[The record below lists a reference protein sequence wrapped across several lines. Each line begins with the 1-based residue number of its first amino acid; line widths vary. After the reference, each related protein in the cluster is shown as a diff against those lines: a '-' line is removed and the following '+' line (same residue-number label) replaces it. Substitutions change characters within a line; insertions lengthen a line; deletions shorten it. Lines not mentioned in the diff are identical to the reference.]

1 MGIIKKFRIKS
12 YKGNETI
19 LELRNISVFYN
30 KRQILSNLNLK
41 INKQE
46 ILGMLGPNGVG
57 KTTLLR
63 ALAGLQPVETGK
75 IQYSIDDVCYSG
87 HADGVKPTLT
97 VRENLEF
104 WADIFGNHSI
114 IKAAEQFMISD
125 FLDLKVGTL
134 SAGQKRRV
142 GLSRLGLTG
151 RSVWLLDE
159 PTVSLDQTSVS
170 IFENIIKDHLL
181 KNGCA
186 LIATHIDLGLEDS
199 AKIIN
204 LSKYQPQSGKL
215 SRSDEAFV

>member
-1 MGIIKKFRIKS
+1 MAISAKSLSVSRGGINLLEGLNIELNS
-12 YKGNETI
+12 GQAGI
-19 LELRNISVFYN
+19 LH
-30 KRQILSNLNLK
+30 
-41 INKQE
+41 
-46 ILGMLGPNGVG
+46 GPNGVG

-63 ALAGLQPVETGK
+63 ALAGLQPIESGK
-75 IQYSIDDVCYSG
+75 IEYSIDDVCYSG

-104 WADIFGNHSI
+104 WADIFGHHSI
-114 IKAAEQFMISD
+114 SEAAEQFMISD

-151 RSVWLLDE
+151 RSIWLLDE

-204 LSKYQPQSGKL
+204 LSKYQPQLGKL

>member
-1 MGIIKKFRIKS
+1 MA
-12 YKGNETI
+12 
-19 LELRNISVFYN
+19 ISVN
-30 KRQILSNLNLK
+30 SLSVSRGGINLLEGLDIELNSGQAGILH
-41 INKQE
+41 
-46 ILGMLGPNGVG
+46 GPNGVG

-63 ALAGLQPVETGK
+63 ALAGLQPTETGK
-75 IQYSIDDVCYSG
+75 IEYSIDDVCYSG

-104 WADIFGNHSI
+104 WADIFGYHSI
-114 IKAAEQFMISD
+114 SEAAEQFVISD

-151 RSVWLLDE
+151 RSIWLLDE

-204 LSKYQPQSGKL
+204 LSKYQPQLGKL

>member
-1 MGIIKKFRIKS
+1 MAISAKSLSVSRGGINLLEGLNIELNS
-12 YKGNETI
+12 GQAGI
-19 LELRNISVFYN
+19 LR
-30 KRQILSNLNLK
+30 
-41 INKQE
+41 
-46 ILGMLGPNGVG
+46 GPNGVG

-63 ALAGLQPVETGK
+63 ALAGLQPIESGK
-75 IQYSIDDVCYSG
+75 IEYSIDDVCYSG

-104 WADIFGNHSI
+104 WADIFGHHSI
-114 IKAAEQFMISD
+114 SEAAEQFMISD

-151 RSVWLLDE
+151 RSIWLLDE

-199 AKIIN
+199 AKTID
-204 LSKYQPQSGKL
+204 LSKYQPQLGKL

>member
-1 MGIIKKFRIKS
+1 MA
-12 YKGNETI
+12 
-19 LELRNISVFYN
+19 ISVKSLSVSRGGIN
-30 KRQILSNLNLK
+30 LLEGLDIELNSGQAGILH
-41 INKQE
+41 
-46 ILGMLGPNGVG
+46 GPNGVG

-63 ALAGLQPVETGK
+63 ALAGLQPIETGE

-104 WADIFGNHSI
+104 WADIFGHHSI
-114 IKAAEQFMISD
+114 SEAAEQFMISD

>member
-1 MGIIKKFRIKS
+1 MAISAKSLSVSRGGINLLEGLNIELNS
-12 YKGNETI
+12 GQAGI
-19 LELRNISVFYN
+19 LH
-30 KRQILSNLNLK
+30 
-41 INKQE
+41 
-46 ILGMLGPNGVG
+46 GPNGVG

-63 ALAGLQPVETGK
+63 ALAGLQPIESGK
-75 IQYSIDDVCYSG
+75 IEYSIDDVCYSG

-104 WADIFGNHSI
+104 WADIFGHHSI
-114 IKAAEQFMISD
+114 SEAAEQFMISD
-125 FLDLKVGTL
+125 FLDLKVGNL

-204 LSKYQPQSGKL
+204 LSKYQPQLGKL

>member
-1 MGIIKKFRIKS
+1 MA
-12 YKGNETI
+12 
-19 LELRNISVFYN
+19 ISVKSLSVSRGGIN
-30 KRQILSNLNLK
+30 LLEGLDIELNSGQAAILR
-41 INKQE
+41 
-46 ILGMLGPNGVG
+46 GPNGVG

-63 ALAGLQPVETGK
+63 ALAGLQPIESGK
-75 IQYSIDDVCYSG
+75 IEYSIDDVCYSG

-104 WADIFGNHSI
+104 WADIFGHHSI
-114 IKAAEQFMISD
+114 SEAAEQFMISD

-151 RSVWLLDE
+151 RSIWLLDE
-159 PTVSLDQTSVS
+159 PTVSLDQSSVS
-170 IFENIIKDHLL
+170 IFENIIKDHLS

-186 LIATHIDLGLEDS
+186 LIATHIDFGLENS

-215 SRSDEAFV
+215 SWSDEAFV

>member
-1 MGIIKKFRIKS
+1 MAISAKSLSVSRGGINLLEGLNIELNS
-12 YKGNETI
+12 GQAGI
-19 LELRNISVFYN
+19 LH
-30 KRQILSNLNLK
+30 
-41 INKQE
+41 
-46 ILGMLGPNGVG
+46 GPNGVG

-63 ALAGLQPVETGK
+63 ALAGLQPIESGK
-75 IQYSIDDVCYSG
+75 IEYSIDDVCYSG

-104 WADIFGNHSI
+104 WADIFGHHSI
-114 IKAAEQFMISD
+114 IEAAEQFMISD

-151 RSVWLLDE
+151 RSIWLLDE

-204 LSKYQPQSGKL
+204 LSKYQPQLGKL

>member
-1 MGIIKKFRIKS
+1 MAISAKSLSVSRGGINLLEGLNIELNS
-12 YKGNETI
+12 GQAGI
-19 LELRNISVFYN
+19 LH
-30 KRQILSNLNLK
+30 
-41 INKQE
+41 
-46 ILGMLGPNGVG
+46 GPNGVG

-63 ALAGLQPVETGK
+63 ALAGLQPTETGK
-75 IQYSIDDVCYSG
+75 IEYSIDDVCYSG

-114 IKAAEQFMISD
+114 SEAAEQFMISD

-151 RSVWLLDE
+151 RSIWLLDE

-199 AKIIN
+199 AKIID
-204 LSKYQPQSGKL
+204 LSKYQPQLGKL

>member
-1 MGIIKKFRIKS
+1 L
-12 YKGNETI
+12 T
-19 LELRNISVFYN
+19 ISVN
-30 KRQILSNLNLK
+30 SLSVSRGGINLLEGLNIELNGGQAGILH
-41 INKQE
+41 
-46 ILGMLGPNGVG
+46 GPNGVG

-63 ALAGLQPVETGK
+63 ALAGLQPIESGK
-75 IQYSIDDVCYSG
+75 IEYSIDDVCYSG

-104 WADIFGNHSI
+104 WADIFGHHSI
-114 IKAAEQFMISD
+114 SEAAEQFMISD

-151 RSVWLLDE
+151 RSIWLLDE
-159 PTVSLDQTSVS
+159 PTVSLDQSSVS
-170 IFENIIKDHLL
+170 IFENIIKDHLS

-186 LIATHIDLGLEDS
+186 LIATHIDFGLENS

-204 LSKYQPQSGKL
+204 LSKYQTQSGKL
-215 SRSDEAFV
+215 SRSEEAFV

>member
-1 MGIIKKFRIKS
+1 MAISAKSLSVSRGGINLLEGLNIELNS
-12 YKGNETI
+12 GQAGI
-19 LELRNISVFYN
+19 LH
-30 KRQILSNLNLK
+30 
-41 INKQE
+41 
-46 ILGMLGPNGVG
+46 GPNGVG

-63 ALAGLQPVETGK
+63 ALAGLQPIESGK
-75 IQYSIDDVCYSG
+75 IEYSIDDVCYSG

-104 WADIFGNHSI
+104 WADIFGHHSI
-114 IKAAEQFMISD
+114 IEAAEQFMISD

-151 RSVWLLDE
+151 RSIWLLDE

-199 AKIIN
+199 AKIID
-204 LSKYQPQSGKL
+204 LSKYQPQLGKL
-215 SRSDEAFV
+215 SRSEEAFL

>member
-1 MGIIKKFRIKS
+1 MAISAKSLSVSRGGINLLEGLNIELNS
-12 YKGNETI
+12 GQAGI
-19 LELRNISVFYN
+19 LH
-30 KRQILSNLNLK
+30 
-41 INKQE
+41 
-46 ILGMLGPNGVG
+46 GPNGVG

-63 ALAGLQPVETGK
+63 ALAGLQPIETGK
-75 IQYSIDDVCYSG
+75 IEYSIDDVCYSG

-104 WADIFGNHSI
+104 WADIFGHHSI
-114 IKAAEQFMISD
+114 IEAAEQFMISD

-151 RSVWLLDE
+151 RSIWLLDE

-199 AKIIN
+199 AKIID
-204 LSKYQPQSGKL
+204 LSKYQPQLGKL

>member
-1 MGIIKKFRIKS
+1 MAISAKSLSVSRGGINLLEGLNIELNS
-12 YKGNETI
+12 GQAGI
-19 LELRNISVFYN
+19 LH
-30 KRQILSNLNLK
+30 
-41 INKQE
+41 
-46 ILGMLGPNGVG
+46 GPNGVG

-63 ALAGLQPVETGK
+63 ALAGLQPIESGK
-75 IQYSIDDVCYSG
+75 IEYSIDDVCYSG

-114 IKAAEQFMISD
+114 IEAAEQFMISD

-151 RSVWLLDE
+151 RLVWLLDE

-199 AKIIN
+199 AKIID
-204 LSKYQPQSGKL
+204 LSKYQPQLGKL

>member
-1 MGIIKKFRIKS
+1 MA
-12 YKGNETI
+12 
-19 LELRNISVFYN
+19 ISVKSLSVSRGGIN
-30 KRQILSNLNLK
+30 LLEGLDIELNSGQAGILH
-41 INKQE
+41 
-46 ILGMLGPNGVG
+46 GPNGVG

-63 ALAGLQPVETGK
+63 ALAGLQPIESGK
-75 IQYSIDDVCYSG
+75 IEYSIDDVCYSG

-104 WADIFGNHSI
+104 WADIFGHHSI
-114 IKAAEQFMISD
+114 SEAAEQFMISD

-151 RSVWLLDE
+151 RLVWLLDE

-199 AKIIN
+199 TKIID

-215 SRSDEAFV
+215 NKSNEAFV

>member
-1 MGIIKKFRIKS
+1 MA
-12 YKGNETI
+12 
-19 LELRNISVFYN
+19 ISVKSLSVSRGGIN
-30 KRQILSNLNLK
+30 LLEGLDIELNSGQAGILR
-41 INKQE
+41 
-46 ILGMLGPNGVG
+46 GPNGVG

-63 ALAGLQPVETGK
+63 ALAGLQPIETGK

-104 WADIFGNHSI
+104 WADIFGHHSI
-114 IKAAEQFMISD
+114 SEAAEQFMISD

-151 RSVWLLDE
+151 RSIWLLDE

-215 SRSDEAFV
+215 SRSNEAFV

>member
-1 MGIIKKFRIKS
+1 MA
-12 YKGNETI
+12 
-19 LELRNISVFYN
+19 ISVKSLSVSRGGTN
-30 KRQILSNLNLK
+30 LLEGLDIELNSGQAGILR
-41 INKQE
+41 
-46 ILGMLGPNGVG
+46 GPNGVG

-63 ALAGLQPVETGK
+63 ALAGLQPIETGK

-104 WADIFGNHSI
+104 WADIFGHHSI
-114 IKAAEQFMISD
+114 SEAAEQFMISD

-199 AKIIN
+199 AKIID

>member
-1 MGIIKKFRIKS
+1 MAISAKSLSVSRGGINLLEGLNIELNS
-12 YKGNETI
+12 GQAGI
-19 LELRNISVFYN
+19 LH
-30 KRQILSNLNLK
+30 
-41 INKQE
+41 
-46 ILGMLGPNGVG
+46 GPNGVG

-63 ALAGLQPVETGK
+63 ALAGLQPIESGK
-75 IQYSIDDVCYSG
+75 IEYSIDDVCYSG

-104 WADIFGNHSI
+104 WADIFGHHSI
-114 IKAAEQFMISD
+114 IEAAEQFMISD

-151 RSVWLLDE
+151 RSIWLLDE

-215 SRSDEAFV
+215 SWSDEAFV

>member
-1 MGIIKKFRIKS
+1 MA
-12 YKGNETI
+12 
-19 LELRNISVFYN
+19 ISVKSLSVSRGGIN
-30 KRQILSNLNLK
+30 LLEGLDIELKSGQAGILH
-41 INKQE
+41 
-46 ILGMLGPNGVG
+46 GPNGVG

-63 ALAGLQPVETGK
+63 ALAGLQPIETGTVE
-75 IQYSIDDVCYSG
+75 YSIDDVCYSG

-104 WADIFGNHSI
+104 WADIFGHHSI
-114 IKAAEQFMISD
+114 SEAAEQFMISD

-151 RSVWLLDE
+151 RSIWLLDE

-199 AKIIN
+199 AKIID
-204 LSKYQPQSGKL
+204 LSKYQPQLGKL
-215 SRSDEAFV
+215 SRSEEAFL

>member
-1 MGIIKKFRIKS
+1 MA
-12 YKGNETI
+12 
-19 LELRNISVFYN
+19 ISVKSLSVSRGGIN
-30 KRQILSNLNLK
+30 LLEGLNIELNGGQAGILH
-41 INKQE
+41 
-46 ILGMLGPNGVG
+46 GPNGVG

-63 ALAGLQPVETGK
+63 ALAGLQPIESGK
-75 IQYSIDDVCYSG
+75 IEYSIDDVCYSG

-104 WADIFGNHSI
+104 WADIFGHHSI
-114 IKAAEQFMISD
+114 SEAAEQFMISD

-151 RSVWLLDE
+151 RLVWLLDE

-204 LSKYQPQSGKL
+204 LSKYQTQSGKL

>member
-1 MGIIKKFRIKS
+1 MA
-12 YKGNETI
+12 
-19 LELRNISVFYN
+19 ISVKSLSVSRGGIN
-30 KRQILSNLNLK
+30 LLEGLNIELNGGQAGILH
-41 INKQE
+41 
-46 ILGMLGPNGVG
+46 GPNGVG

-63 ALAGLQPVETGK
+63 ALAGLQSIESGQ
-75 IQYSIDDVCYSG
+75 IEYSIDDVCYSG

-104 WADIFGNHSI
+104 WADIFGHHSI
-114 IKAAEQFMISD
+114 SEAAEQFMISD
-125 FLDLKVGTL
+125 FLDMKVGTL

-142 GLSRLGLTG
+142 GLSRLGITG

-215 SRSDEAFV
+215 SKSDEAFL

>member
-1 MGIIKKFRIKS
+1 
-12 YKGNETI
+12 
-19 LELRNISVFYN
+19 LAISVKSLSVSRGGIN
-30 KRQILSNLNLK
+30 LLEGLDIELNSGQAGILR
-41 INKQE
+41 
-46 ILGMLGPNGVG
+46 GPNGVG

-63 ALAGLQPVETGK
+63 ALAGLQPIETGK

-104 WADIFGNHSI
+104 WADIFGHHSI
-114 IKAAEQFMISD
+114 SEAAEQFMISD